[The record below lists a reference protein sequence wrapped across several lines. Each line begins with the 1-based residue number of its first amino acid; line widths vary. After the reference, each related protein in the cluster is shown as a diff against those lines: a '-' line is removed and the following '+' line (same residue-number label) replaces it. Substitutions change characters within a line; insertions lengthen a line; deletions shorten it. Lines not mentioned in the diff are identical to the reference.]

1 MKKNH
6 LKVKYSLIDI
16 LNICLEKNIPFV
28 SYRMPGEKNINTW
41 IQLSGKFNF
50 HENVKEVIDKTG
62 FVYAPFHRETNFPI
76 IFFEPELIF
85 ENGDFDE
92 SLIDE
97 ISSKPPLYP
106 EYDFETPFEI
116 KKADYLDQAKS
127 YIDSFDGNFQKAV
140 LSRVQIEKRPESFNI
155 GEFFMHLQKSY
166 PNAYC
171 HLINIPGTGTW
182 TGATPETLLRI
193 DKNIAQTISLA
204 ATQPYFEKDQKL
216 NWDKKELEEQQIV
229 TDYIEA
235 IFEKYKIEDYNKEET
250 KNMIAGNAV
259 HLATKFSFQK
269 SPLENQLGEFLSDL
283 HPTPAVCGLPK
294 YKALELILKTEKHNR
309 EFYSG
314 FLGTLNLNDKTDL
327 FVNLRCMKIL
337 PDKLALFV
345 GGGLT
350 KGSVPE
356 KEWVETE
363 LKAGTLL
370 KII

>member
-1 MKKNH
+1 MK
-6 LKVKYSLIDI
+6 YRLIDL

-28 SYRMPGEKNINTW
+28 SYRLPGERNIKTW

-50 HENVKEVIDKTG
+50 YENIKEVIEKTG
-62 FVYAPFHRETNFPI
+62 FIYAPFHRETNFPI

-85 ENGDFDE
+85 ENANFEE
-92 SLIDE
+92 SLIE
-97 ISSKPPLYP
+97 ELSTKPPLYP
-106 EYDFETPFEI
+106 EYTFETPYKTSKTE
-116 KKADYLDQAKS
+116 YLEQARS
-127 YIDSFDGNFQKAV
+127 YINSFDGNFRKAV
-140 LSRVQIEKRPESFNI
+140 LSRVQIENRIENFNV
-155 GEFFMHLQKSY
+155 GRFYMDLQKSY

-182 TGATPETLLRI
+182 AGTTPETLLRV

-204 ATQPYFEKDQKL
+204 GTQAYSEKDQKL

-235 IFEKYKIEDYNKEET
+235 IFEKHKIKDYKKDKTQNL
-250 KNMIAGNAV
+250 IAGNAV

-269 SPLENQLGEFLSDL
+269 LFIENRLGEFLSDL

-294 YKALELILKTEKHNR
+294 DKALKLILKTEKHNR

-314 FLGTLNLNDKTDL
+314 FMGTINLNKQTDL

-337 PDKLALFV
+337 PDKLALYV

-350 KGSVPE
+350 KDSVPE
-356 KEWVETE
+356 KEWEETE

-370 KII
+370 KLIR